1 MMSPSIVSAAQLH
14 LMFDRLNTVD
24 DRSVVA
30 LSQSYG
36 YKDDEAVTIAKA
48 YRFLVS
54 EVPPAAPFTAQP
66 VNRLGIVGASS
77 VPTALWPYLLLA
89 DCLDIPVKI
98 KIPARDISS
107 IHLLQDIIRQTS
119 GTTRIAK
126 RCDVEARLDV
136 SAQAGDVLLGA
147 GYWDDCDRI
156 LVFGSDATLALYR
169 KRFPEPGMVIGFGH
183 TESILVLDSKQ
194 ARTDDRW
201 MADLLAFGHRG
212 CLAPHLVIPCDH
224 VQSPDLAPLMLSQLN
239 ERVEP
244 DIERAISLRHRFHE
258 LTVHGQSAWLS
269 ADGMWL
275 ASHAESITFGT
286 IPGHLQIIDPSL
298 LMNTDC
304 NIGALSMPESHR
316 ALSCD
321 LDLIQARATW
331 KCRWGSAQFPTLSW
345 CNSGVPIL
353 TTITQ

>member
-24 DRSVVA
+24 DRSVLA

-136 SAQAGDVLLGA
+136 STQAGDVLVSA
-147 GYWDDCDRI
+147 GFWDDCDRI
-156 LVFGSDATLALYR
+156 LVFGSDATLSLYR
-169 KRFPEPGMVIGFGH
+169 KRFPEHGMVIGFGH
-183 TESILVLDSKQ
+183 TESILVLDLEK

-201 MADLLAFGHRG
+201 MADLLAFGHQG
-212 CLAPHLVIPCDH
+212 CLAPHLVIPGDH
-224 VQSPDLAPLMLSQLN
+224 VQLPDLAPLMLSQLN

-258 LTVHGQSAWLS
+258 LKVHGQSVWLS

-298 LMNTDC
+298 VMNTDC
-304 NIGALSMPESHR
+304 NIGALSMPESLR
-316 ALSCD
+316 ALSFD

-331 KCRWGSAQFPTLSW
+331 KCRWGSAQFPTLNW
-345 CNSGVPIL
+345 CNSAVPIL

>member
-14 LMFDRLNTVD
+14 LMFGRLNTLD

-36 YKDDEAVTIAKA
+36 YKDDVAVTIAKA
-48 YRFLVS
+48 YRSLVS
-54 EVPPAAPFTAQP
+54 EVPPVTPLTARP
-66 VNRLGIVGASS
+66 VKRLGIVGASS

-107 IHLLQDIIRQTS
+107 IHLLQDIIRRTS
-119 GTTRIAK
+119 DTTQIAK
-126 RCDVEARLDV
+126 RCDVETRLDV
-136 SAQAGDVLLGA
+136 SIQAGDVLLDG
-147 GYWDDCDRI
+147 GFWDECDRI

-169 KRFPEPGMVIGFGH
+169 QRFPEPGMVIGFGH
-183 TESILVLDSKQ
+183 TESILVLDSEQ

-201 MADLLAFGHRG
+201 MADLSAFGHRG
-212 CLAPHLVIPCDH
+212 CLAPHLVIPCDQ
-224 VQSPDLAPLMLSQLN
+224 VQSPDLAPLMLSRLN
-239 ERVEP
+239 EKVEP
-244 DIERAISLRHRFHE
+244 DIERAISLRNRFHD
-258 LTVHGQSAWLS
+258 LMVHGESACLS

-275 ASHAESITFGT
+275 ASHAESITLGT
-286 IPGHLQIIDPSL
+286 IPGQLQIAEPSL
-298 LMNTDC
+298 VMNTAC
-304 NIGALSMPESHR
+304 NIGALSLPESLW
-316 ALSCD
+316 ASSSD

-331 KCRWGSAQFPTLSW
+331 KCRWGSAQFPTLNW